1 MPFLSKTTVISR
13 FKCSVLR
20 VLVSIYV
27 HLQFEISIRTIR
39 SLLVACEAPR
49 RLKKKKK
56 IGLACASIRGAA
68 CHYVGEG
75 RMIGSQED
83 SKNFP

>member
-56 IGLACASIRGAA
+56 LVWHVLRFEVPLATTWVRDG
-68 CHYVGEG
+68 
-75 RMIGSQED
+75 
-83 SKNFP
+83 

>member
-49 RLKKKKK
+49 RLKKKKLVWHVLRFEVP
-56 IGLACASIRGAA
+56 LATTWVRDG
-68 CHYVGEG
+68 
-75 RMIGSQED
+75 
-83 SKNFP
+83 